1 MVWLADVNRS
11 REIMLKTT
19 LPQWTIG
26 AALALFATA
35 VAAEPMGETARNAIT
50 VGGRERTFIEYVPK
64 TLKPGAPLLFVLHPS
79 GGDGLGMRQYSNYE
93 FDELAD
99 RYGFLVV
106 YPDGFDNT
114 WNDCRGGSPFSS
126 KRLKIDD
133 SGFIKTLLNH
143 EVTAHALDSKRVF
156 AAGWSNGGQLAYR
169 LALEHPEDFAGVAAI
184 SASVP
189 VKENLDCGQV
199 DKPIPVMTVNG
210 TADPINPYRGGMVN
224 LGGARL
230 GNVLSSEDTAKYWAK
245 LLGVTATPQTAT
257 LPHKGG
263 RTSVDSM
270 TFVKDGSPVVIL
282 YSVQNGGHGMPLKGE
297 DLDSP
302 VAIWDFFSKLPSR

>member
-1 MVWLADVNRS
+1 MMRNKAFYWIAGALLAMS
-11 REIMLKTT
+11 
-19 LPQWTIG
+19 
-26 AALALFATA
+26 ATA
-35 VAAEPMGETARNAIT
+35 TAAPTGEATRNAGT
-50 VGGRERTFIEYVPK
+50 VGGRERTFIEYAPK
-64 TLKPGAPLLFVLHPS
+64 NLKPNAPLLFVLHPS
-79 GGDGLGMRQYSNYE
+79 GGDGAGMREYSNYE

-99 RYGFLVV
+99 KNGFLVL
-106 YPDGFDNT
+106 YPDGFENT

-133 SGFIKTLLNH
+133 VGFIRTLIDYAAK
-143 EVTAHALDSKRVF
+143 AHAIDRKRVF
-156 AAGWSNGGQLAYR
+156 AMGWSNGAQLSYR

-189 VKENLDCGQV
+189 VKADLDCGQV
-199 DKPIPVMTVNG
+199 DKPIPVMIVNG
-210 TADPINPYRGGMVN
+210 TADPINPFRGGMVN
-224 LGGARL
+224 LGGAKL

-245 LLGVTATPQTAT
+245 LLGITAPPQQAK

-270 TFVKDGSPVVIL
+270 TWTKDGKPAVIL
-282 YSVQNGGHGMPLKGE
+282 YAVQNGGHAMPVEGE

>member
-1 MVWLADVNRS
+1 MA
-11 REIMLKTT
+11 ETT

-26 AALALFATA
+26 AVLALFATA
-35 VAAEPMGETARNAIT
+35 AAAAPMGEVTHKAGM
-50 VGGRERTFIEYVPK
+50 VGGRERTFIEYIPK

-79 GGDGLGMRQYSNYE
+79 GGDGDGMRDYSNYE

-99 RYGFLVV
+99 KYGFLVV
-106 YPDGFDNT
+106 YPDGFEET

-133 SGFIKTLLNH
+133 VGFIKTLLDH
-143 EVTAHALDSKRVF
+143 EVMAHGIDRKRVF
-156 AAGWSNGGQLAYR
+156 AAGWSNGAQLAYR
-169 LALEHPEDFAGVAAI
+169 LALEHPEDFAGVAAV

-189 VKENLDCGQV
+189 VKESLDCGQV
-199 DKPIPVMTVNG
+199 DKPIPVMMVNG

-224 LGGARL
+224 LGGAQL
-230 GNVLSSEDTAKYWAK
+230 GNVLSSEDMAKYWAK
-245 LLGVTATPQTAT
+245 LLGVTAMPELAK
-257 LPHKGG
+257 LPHKS
-263 RTSVDSM
+263 RSASVDSM
-270 TFVKDGSPVVIL
+270 TWVKDGIPVVVL
-282 YSVQNGGHGMPLKGE
+282 YSVQNGGHAMPLAGE

>member
-1 MVWLADVNRS
+1 MS
-11 REIMLKTT
+11 ETT
-19 LPQWTIG
+19 FPHWTTG
-26 AALALFATA
+26 AALALVATA
-35 VAAEPMGETARNAIT
+35 VAAEPMGEAMRHAST

-79 GGDGLGMRQYSNYE
+79 GGDAASMRQYSNYE

-99 RYGFLVV
+99 KHGFLVV

-133 SGFIKTLLNH
+133 AGFIKSLLDY
-143 EVTAHALDSKRVF
+143 EATAYRVDRKRVF
-156 AAGWSNGGQLAYR
+156 AAGWSNGAQLAYR
-169 LALEHPEDFAGVAAI
+169 LALEYPEDFAGVAAI

-189 VKENLDCGQV
+189 VKENLDCGQAG
-199 DKPIPVMTVNG
+199 KPIPVMIVNG
-210 TADPINPYRGGMVN
+210 TADPINPFRGGMVN
-224 LGGARL
+224 LGGAKL

-245 LLGVTATPQTAT
+245 LLGVTAPPQIAT

-263 RTSVDSM
+263 RT
-270 TFVKDGSPVVIL
+270 
-282 YSVQNGGHGMPLKGE
+282 
-297 DLDSP
+297 
-302 VAIWDFFSKLPSR
+302 

>member
-1 MVWLADVNRS
+1 MAKTPLPLA
-11 REIMLKTT
+11 
-19 LPQWTIG
+19 TIG
-26 AALALFATA
+26 AALALVATA
-35 VAAEPMGETARNAIT
+35 VAAEPMGEATSYQGM

-64 TLKPGAPLLFVLHPS
+64 TLKPDAPLLFVLHPS
-79 GGDGLGMRQYSNYE
+79 GGDGAGMRQYSNFE

-99 RYGFLVV
+99 KHGFLVV

-114 WNDCRGGSPFSS
+114 WNDCRSGSPFSS
-126 KRLKIDD
+126 KQLKIDD
-133 SGFIKTLLNH
+133 ASFIKTLLDH
-143 EVTAHALDSKRVF
+143 EVTAHALDRKRVF
-156 AAGWSNGGQLAYR
+156 AAGWSNGAQLAYR

-199 DKPIPVMTVNG
+199 DKPIPVMIVNG
-210 TADPINPYRGGMVN
+210 TADPINPFRGGMVN
-224 LGGARL
+224 LGGAKL

-245 LLGVTATPQTAT
+245 LFGITAPPQIAM

-263 RTSVDSM
+263 RTSVESR
-270 TFVKDGSPVVIL
+270 TWVKDGTPMVIL
-282 YSVQNGGHGMPLKGE
+282 YSVQEGGHSMPLAGE

-302 VAIWDFFSKLPSR
+302 AAIWDFFAKLPGR

>member
-1 MVWLADVNRS
+1 M
-11 REIMLKTT
+11 IPKTA
-19 LPQWTIG
+19 LPHWTIG
-26 AALALFATA
+26 AALALAATA
-35 VAAEPMGETARNAIT
+35 ATAAAEPMGEATGYVSQ

-79 GGDGLGMRQYSNYE
+79 GGDAAGMRQYSNYE

-99 RYGFLVV
+99 KHGFLVV
-106 YPDGFDNT
+106 YPDGVDNT
-114 WNDCRGGSPFSS
+114 WNDCRAGSPFSS

-133 SGFIKTLLNH
+133 AGFIKSLLNL
-143 EVTAHALDSKRVF
+143 EVTAHAVDGKRVF
-156 AAGWSNGGQLAYR
+156 AAGWSNGAQLAYR
-169 LALEHPEDFAGVAAI
+169 LALENPEDFAGVAAI

-199 DKPIPVMTVNG
+199 DKPIPVMIVNG
-210 TADPINPYRGGMVN
+210 TADPINPFRGGMVN
-224 LGGARL
+224 LGGAKL

-245 LLGVTATPQTAT
+245 LLGVTGPPQIAT

-263 RTSVDSM
+263 STSVDSM
-270 TFVKDGSPVVIL
+270 AWVKDGTPVVIL
-282 YSVQNGGHGMPLKGE
+282 YSVQNGGHDMPLAGE

>member
-1 MVWLADVNRS
+1 MA
-11 REIMLKTT
+11 ETT
-19 LPQWTIG
+19 VPHWTIG
-26 AALALFATA
+26 AAVALFGTA
-35 VAAEPMGETARNAIT
+35 VAAEPMGEATHNVGT
-50 VGGRERTFIEYVPK
+50 VGVRERTFIEYVPK

-79 GGDGLGMRQYSNYE
+79 GGDASGMRDYSKYE

-99 RYGFLVV
+99 KYGFLVV
-106 YPDGFDNT
+106 YPDGFENT

-133 SGFIKTLLNH
+133 SSFIEALLNH
-143 EVTAHALDSKRVF
+143 EVTVHAIDRKRVF
-156 AAGWSNGGQLAYR
+156 AAGWSNGAQLAYR
-169 LALEHPEDFAGVAAI
+169 LALEHPEDFAGVATI
-184 SASVP
+184 SASLP

-199 DKPIPVMTVNG
+199 DKPIPVMIVNG

-224 LGGARL
+224 LGGAKL

-245 LLGVTATPQTAT
+245 LLGVTAMPELAK

-263 RTSVDSM
+263 STSVDSM
-270 TFVKDGSPVVIL
+270 TWVKDGTPVVVL
-282 YSVQNGGHGMPLKGE
+282 YSVQNGGHAMPLAGE